1 MTSTFTGE
9 QQGIAPLFL
18 QGHGTTNEMPLNVAT
33 PNGDSG
39 VTTLFTQGPE
49 ANNLT
54 LWIGK
59 EIDASGTFPLYIQ
72 SPWATG
78 SPGNTLEQA
87 LMPLAVSG
95 NIYYG
100 ANENNTLSIAGPSV
114 GSGIAVSTLFVQ
126 VDEPSADG
134 TVPISGQIS
143 VFMEGNDPGGAG
155 VGQNEQTTLFIRVQE
170 VQSSGMPIYL
180 ERPIADSVPLSIRS
194 DIASGTLP
202 VSVSGTL
209 NGAGSMTLHVVPPA
223 TKSLN
228 TNIAGFSE

>member
-1 MTSTFTGE
+1 MAFGKTNNVV
-9 QQGIAPLFL
+9 PLFL
-18 QGHGTTNEMPLNVAT
+18 QGRGTTNEMPLNVAG
-33 PNGDSG
+33 PKSPSG
-39 VTTLFTQGPE
+39 VITLSMAGPP

-59 EIDASGTFPLYIQ
+59 EIDASGTFPIYIQ
-72 SPWATG
+72 SRWATG
-78 SPGNTLEQA
+78 SPGHTLEQA

-100 ANENNTLSIAGPSV
+100 ANENNTLSIAGPPT
-114 GSGIAVSTLFVQ
+114 GSSIAVSTLFVQ

-143 VFMEGNDPGGAG
+143 VFMEGNNPGGVG
-155 VGQNEQTTLFIRVQE
+155 VGHNEQTTLFIRVEE

-180 ERPIADSVPLSIRS
+180 ERPIADSVPLSIS
-194 DIASGTLP
+194 STIASGTLP

>member
-1 MTSTFTGE
+1 MTSPFVGE

-18 QGHGTTNEMPLNVAT
+18 QGGVGDEMPLNVAG
-33 PNGDSG
+33 PNPASG
-39 VTTLFTQGPE
+39 VVTLFTQGPE

-59 EIDASGTFPLYIQ
+59 EIDASGNVPLYLEA
-72 SPWATG
+72 PWATG
-78 SPGNTLEQA
+78 NPGHTLEQA

-95 NIYYG
+95 TTHYNTNSIT
-100 ANENNTLSIAGPSV
+100 TLSIDGPAV
-114 GSGIAVSTLFVQ
+114 GSGIGISTLFVQ

-134 TVPISGQIS
+134 TVPTSGQIS
-143 VFMEGNDPGGAG
+143 VFMEGNDPGRVG

-180 ERPIADSVPLSIRS
+180 ERPIADSIPLSIRS
-194 DIASGTLP
+194 DIASGVMP

>member
-1 MTSTFTGE
+1 MTSPFIGE
-9 QQGIAPLFL
+9 FQGAAPLFL
-18 QGHGTTNEMPLNVAT
+18 QGGLSDETSLNIAGPKVA
-33 PNGDSG
+33 SG
-39 VTTLFTQGPE
+39 VMSTMFTQGPE
-49 ANNLT
+49 ANSLT

-59 EIDASGTFPLYIQ
+59 EIDANGTFPLYIQ

-78 SPGNTLEQA
+78 NPGHTLEQVFI
-87 LMPLAVSG
+87 PLAVSG
-95 NIYYG
+95 TTYYN
-100 ANENNTLSIAGPSV
+100 ANSTTTLSIDAPAI
-114 GSGIAVSTLFVQ
+114 GSGIGISTLFVQ

-134 TVPISGQIS
+134 SVPISGQIS
-143 VFMEGNDPGGAG
+143 VFMEGNNPGGVG
-155 VGQNEQTTLFIRVQE
+155 VGRNEQTTLFIRVQE

-194 DIASGTLP
+194 TIASGTLP

-209 NGAGSMTLHVVPPA
+209 NGTGSMTLHVVPPA

>member
-1 MTSTFTGE
+1 MPFGE
-9 QQGIAPLFL
+9 INNVVPLFL
-18 QGHGTTNEMPLNVAT
+18 QGRGTTNEMPLNVAT
-33 PNGDSG
+33 SNGDSG

-78 SPGNTLEQA
+78 SPGSVLNQGFVS
-87 LMPLAVSG
+87 LAVSG

-100 ANENNTLSIAGPSV
+100 ANENNTLSIAGPPT
-114 GSGIAVSTLFVQ
+114 GSSIAVSTLFVR
-126 VDEPSADG
+126 VDDG
-134 TVPISGQIS
+134 TVPSGQIS
-143 VFMEGNDPGGAG
+143 VFMEGNNPGGVG
-155 VGQNEQTTLFIRVQE
+155 VGHNEQTTLFIRVQE

-209 NGAGSMTLHVVPPA
+209 NGTGSMTLHVVPPA

>member
-1 MTSTFTGE
+1 MAFGKTNNVV
-9 QQGIAPLFL
+9 PLFL
-18 QGHGTTNEMPLNVAT
+18 QGRGTTNEMPLNVAG
-33 PNGDSG
+33 PNPASG
-39 VTTLFTQGPE
+39 AVTLFTQGPE

-78 SPGNTLEQA
+78 SPGHTLEQA

-100 ANENNTLSIAGPSV
+100 ANENNTLSIAGPPT
-114 GSGIAVSTLFVQ
+114 GSSIAVSTLFVQ

-143 VFMEGNDPGGAG
+143 VFMEGNNPGGVG
-155 VGQNEQTTLFIRVQE
+155 VGHNEQTTLFIRVEE

-180 ERPIADSVPLSIRS
+180 ERPIADSVPLSIS
-194 DIASGTLP
+194 STIASGTLP

-209 NGAGSMTLHVVPPA
+209 NGTGSMTLHVVPPA

>member
-1 MTSTFTGE
+1 MAFGK
-9 QQGIAPLFL
+9 INNVAPLFL
-18 QGHGTTNEMPLNVAT
+18 RGRGTTNEMSLNVT
-33 PNGDSG
+33 TRNSDSI
-39 VTTLFTQGPE
+39 VATLFTQGPE
-49 ANNLT
+49 AHNLT
-54 LWIGK
+54 LCIGK
-59 EIDASGTFPLYIQ
+59 EIDANGNVPLYLQ
-72 SPWATG
+72 APWATG
-78 SPGNTLEQA
+78 SPVHTLEQV

-95 NIYYG
+95 TTHYNTNSIT
-100 ANENNTLSIAGPSV
+100 TLSIDGPAV
-114 GSGIAVSTLFVQ
+114 GSGIGISTLFVQ

-143 VFMEGNDPGGAG
+143 VFMEGNNPGGVG
-155 VGQNEQTTLFIRVQE
+155 VGQSEQTTLFIRVQE

-194 DIASGTLP
+194 SIASGTLP